1 MSVIFGKST
10 RFKELSLSVLT
21 TLYEKAGDTDEHVL
35 SNVGLTSKTY
45 DRRNHLL
52 TGSFDVSY
60 PGSDCPNDIYDS
72 MGCIELSN
80 SDYRHVDRF
89 KIVALEDN
97 TSCHCILP
105 IGANRQVQHEL
116 IPLVNGETFVA
127 ARGRLYIPDVGF
139 TLAGR
144 AVPAGVV
151 IDCSTTDKSIVPDED
166 GIITA
171 YYSVIKI

>member
-1 MSVIFGKST
+1 MSVIFGRST
-10 RFKELSLSVLT
+10 KFKELNLSVLT

-35 SNVGLTSKTY
+35 SNVGLTSETY

-89 KIVALEDN
+89 KIFKRCPGESGI
-97 TSCHCILP
+97 SCQRAAAKCVYTELFMP
-105 IGANRQVQHEL
+105 GRQRSV
-116 IPLVNGETFVA
+116 
-127 ARGRLYIPDVGF
+127 RL
-139 TLAGR
+139 LS
-144 AVPAGVV
+144 VPA
-151 IDCSTTDKSIVPDED
+151 
-166 GIITA
+166 
-171 YYSVIKI
+171 